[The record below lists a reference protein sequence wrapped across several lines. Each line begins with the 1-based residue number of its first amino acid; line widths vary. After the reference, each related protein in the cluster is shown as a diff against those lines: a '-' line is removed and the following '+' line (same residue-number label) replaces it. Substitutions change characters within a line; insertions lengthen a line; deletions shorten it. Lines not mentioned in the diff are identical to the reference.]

1 MFFKHI
7 FFQGLHM
14 LIATWLILSNIFIIK
29 SNNSFVL
36 IEMYHLIN
44 HHTRYHYPLL
54 HDLHSFPAGL
64 PLVILV
70 ILKEA
75 IFLWNKMNVTV

>member
-1 MFFKHI
+1 
-7 FFQGLHM
+7 M
-14 LIATWLILSNIFIIK
+14 LTATWSYQIYFIFTFKQFICI
-29 SNNSFVL
+29 NH
-36 IEMYHLIN
+36 EMYHLIN
-44 HHTRYHYPLL
+44 HHTCYHYPLL